1 VRHDATRWQSVLAAG
16 NPAVTCRCCPGG
28 ISRSTRV
35 PRYPSDTSD
44 AEFAVTEPVPPEPA
58 WRQGKGGRPAEHC
71 RRDIVDA
78 VRYLIKEG
86 IQWRAMPTDFPPS
99 STVYDCLVGWQATG
113 ATTVM
118 HGELHRQCR
127 IAAGRKP
134 EPTAAVIDS
143 QSVKAAETVA
153 RASRGFD
160 AGKKINGRKRH
171 NAVEAMGLLLV
182 VVVTATSVQDRDGA
196 RALLWRLRAAFRT
209 VTLAWAD
216 GGYAGKLLAWAR
228 ANLQLTVEVV
238 KRTAAHAFVVLRRR
252 WVVERTFSWITR
264 SRRTVRDYERL
275 EEHHAAMVYWSVII
289 INDPAAGPPAARHQ
303 PRPASHAAGAPTG
316 RTGFPSRLL
325 EIDRRRGGVTWGGR
339 LVIIRL

>member
-1 VRHDATRWQSVLAAG
+1 M
-16 NPAVTCRCCPGG
+16 
-28 ISRSTRV
+28 
-35 PRYPSDTSD
+35 SD

-86 IQWRAMPTDFPPS
+86 IQWRAMPTDFPHS

-160 AGKKINGRKRH
+160 AGKKTTAASGTTPSTPWACYWWLSSPPHLSR
-171 NAVEAMGLLLV
+171 
-182 VVVTATSVQDRDGA
+182 TAT
-196 RALLWRLRAAFRT
+196 
-209 VTLAWAD
+209 
-216 GGYAGKLLAWAR
+216 
-228 ANLQLTVEVV
+228 
-238 KRTAAHAFVVLRRR
+238 AFVVLRRR

-275 EEHHAAMVYWSVII
+275 EEHHAAMVYWSMII
-289 INDPAAGPPAARHQ
+289 IMTRRLARQRHGTSHGPPATQQALLQ
-303 PRPASHAAGAPTG
+303 AA
-316 RTGFPSRLL
+316 
-325 EIDRRRGGVTWGGR
+325 
-339 LVIIRL
+339 